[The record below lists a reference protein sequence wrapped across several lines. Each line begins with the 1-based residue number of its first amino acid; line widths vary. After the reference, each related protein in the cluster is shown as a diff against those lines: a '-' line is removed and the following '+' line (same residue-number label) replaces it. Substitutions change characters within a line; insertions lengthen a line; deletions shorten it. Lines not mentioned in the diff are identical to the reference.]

1 VSPIGP
7 HKSHAVCFWGG
18 YPPQFTALFF
28 AGSITAKN
36 NIAKYYNK
44 MTERA
49 SNWSVTLN
57 MKTVSQ
63 ERCEEFIESAKGLG
77 WGIEG
82 QIEEGEEGTRHY
94 QLLVKTPQI
103 RFSAV
108 KKVFP
113 TAHIEKARNVAALR
127 KYVHKDDTRVEEFK
141 TVENKF
147 VQFKEIRD
155 KFFEWV
161 LATYYPEEQ
170 EVELNDADYMG
181 IWDKFIGIS
190 ITEGIECDVIGVNPQ
205 YRSCIMRYWK
215 SYVRRQI
222 DRQTDRQTETS
233 SEASSITQ
241 DDDSQ
246 RNDEEGQVDTQSSE
260 EDKSDQDG
268 ESQTASTVT
277 ESINSGSSEELYTEI
292 RRDALPRDA
301 GRKGAVQRKYRQRRR
316 NIPRTPISTQEF
328 D

>member
-1 VSPIGP
+1 
-7 HKSHAVCFWGG
+7 
-18 YPPQFTALFF
+18 
-28 AGSITAKN
+28 
-36 NIAKYYNK
+36 

-57 MKTVSQ
+57 MKNISQ
-63 ERCEEFIESAKGLG
+63 ERCEDYIEAAKGLG

-113 TAHIEKARNVAALR
+113 TAHIEKARNIAALK
-127 KYVHKDDTRVEEFK
+127 KYVHKSDTRVEEFK
-141 TVENKF
+141 TVENRF
-147 VQFKEIRD
+147 VQFKDIRD

-161 LATYYPEEQ
+161 LATYYQDEEVDLPEQ
-170 EVELNDADYMG
+170 DYMT

-233 SEASSITQ
+233 SEVTNITTEEDASSEG
-241 DDDSQ
+241 
-246 RNDEEGQVDTQSSE
+246 NYEERDVDTTSTSE
-260 EDKSDQDG
+260 EDKSYKDG
-268 ESQTASTVT
+268 ESQTSSNGS
-277 ESINSGSSEELYTEI
+277 ESFYFGPRQELHQP
-292 RRDALPRDA
+292 L
-301 GRKGAVQRKYRQRRR
+301 RR
-316 NIPRTPISTQEF
+316 NKISREGCDDDHVQWKYCGGR
-328 D
+328 

>member
-1 VSPIGP
+1 
-7 HKSHAVCFWGG
+7 
-18 YPPQFTALFF
+18 
-28 AGSITAKN
+28 
-36 NIAKYYNK
+36 

-57 MKTVSQ
+57 MKNISQ
-63 ERCEEFIESAKGLG
+63 ERCEDYIESAKGLG

-82 QIEEGEEGTRHY
+82 QIEEGDEGTRHY

-113 TAHIEKARNVAALR
+113 TAHIEKARNITALK
-127 KYVHKDDTRVEEFK
+127 KYVHKSDTRVEEFK
-141 TVENKF
+141 TVENRF
-147 VQFKEIRD
+147 VQFKDIRD

-161 LATYYPEEQ
+161 LATYYTHEEVDLPEQ
-170 EVELNDADYMG
+170 DYMT

-233 SEASSITQ
+233 SEDTSITEDARSEGNEESRSVDTKSTVQ
-241 DDDSQ
+241 EGQGDEDSESSSTSRRSESFYFGPRQELHQSLRRNKVSRERCDDDHVQ
-246 RNDEEGQVDTQSSE
+246 WKYCG
-260 EDKSDQDG
+260 
-268 ESQTASTVT
+268 
-277 ESINSGSSEELYTEI
+277 
-292 RRDALPRDA
+292 
-301 GRKGAVQRKYRQRRR
+301 GR
-316 NIPRTPISTQEF
+316 
-328 D
+328 